1 MQKIKST
8 GLALIG
14 IGLALGCASSNTAPG
29 SAPSETSRIVG
40 QGGLQNISTGA
51 APIAGESAIAA
62 PLAKVW
68 AAVTASYDSLGI
80 PPTTVDAAEHRFGN
94 RGLQIRRQLAGVPLS
109 RYIDCGSAQ
118 ARPSADFYDVNLS
131 VLTQLTAIDSANTKV
146 VTTVDAM
153 ARPVSFT
160 GEYIRCATTG
170 ALEARISRLL
180 EATTR

>member
-1 MQKIKST
+1 MQRISRT

-14 IGLALGCASSNTAPG
+14 ISVTLGCASSNTAPG
-29 SAPSETSRIVG
+29 SAPSETSRIVV

-51 APIAGESAIAA
+51 APIAGESTVAA
-62 PLAKVW
+62 SLSKVW
-68 AAVTASYDSLGI
+68 AAVTAAYDSIGI
-80 PPTTVDAAEHRFGN
+80 APTTVDAADHRFGN

-109 RYIDCGSAQ
+109 RYVDCGSAQ

-131 VLTQLTAIDSANTKV
+131 VLTQLTPIDSTDTKV

-180 EATTR
+180 EAATK